1 MLYDAALCPT
11 YGFGHLQTMKKVF
24 SLTIL
29 LLLVVPALISG
40 CRDSAYRG
48 QPNLLIPP
56 RVAAPETFAELQDLF
71 LQLDYDLTTL
81 RQGVPPLVLERLPE
95 DMAAIRLPAE
105 KKRLFYLALLPM
117 ALMLNEEIRLERKQL
132 AAILDL
138 AERGEKLSETDR
150 AFLTSLR
157 QRYRVKGDPLVDG
170 SVRDELLRRVDTIPV
185 DLILAQAA
193 NESAYG
199 TSRFSRLAN
208 NLFGEWTFTRGT
220 GLVPENRPDGATYE
234 VRVFASLYESLKSY
248 ARNINSHWAY
258 ESLRLRRE
266 QLRASG
272 KSPSGFELASGL
284 HLYSTRRQAYVEDIR
299 RLIRGH
305 GLARLAE
312 AELRPILNRRNYS
325 RQPEL
330 VASLQ

>member
-1 MLYDAALCPT
+1 
-11 YGFGHLQTMKKVF
+11 MKKVF

-29 LLLVVPALISG
+29 LLLIVPTLISG

-56 RVAAPETFAELQDLF
+56 RVAAPETYTELQDLF
-71 LQLDYDLTTL
+71 QQLDYDLTTL
-81 RQGVPPLVLERLPE
+81 DQGVPPLVLERLPG
-95 DMAAIRLPAE
+95 DMAAIGVSAE

-132 AAILDL
+132 VTILDR
-138 AERGEKLSETDR
+138 ADHGEKTSENDR
-150 AFLTSLR
+150 AFLASLC
-157 QRYRVKGDPLVDG
+157 QRYRVKGDPLADR
-170 SVRDELLRRVDTIPV
+170 SARDALLRRVDTIPV

-208 NLFGEWTFTRGT
+208 NLFGEWTFTPGS
-220 GLVPENRPDGATYE
+220 GLVPEGRPEGATYE
-234 VRVFASLYESLKSY
+234 VRVFTTLYESLKSY
-248 ARNINSHWAY
+248 ARNINTHWAY

-266 QLRASG
+266 QLKAAG
-272 KSPSGFELASGL
+272 KSPSGFALASGL

-299 RLIRGH
+299 RMIRGH
-305 GLARLAE
+305 GLAQLAE